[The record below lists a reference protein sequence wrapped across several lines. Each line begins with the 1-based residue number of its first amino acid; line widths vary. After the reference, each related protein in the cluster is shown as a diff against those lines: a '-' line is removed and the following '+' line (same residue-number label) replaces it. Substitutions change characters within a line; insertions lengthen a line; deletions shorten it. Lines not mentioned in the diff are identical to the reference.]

1 MKNGTMDL
9 ENKTYV
15 IINAFNV
22 ISFYIT
28 RLKNDIGNNSTSE
41 GAIYE
46 SEWVKINLNW
56 VILVFSFYVCCC

>member
-56 VILVFSFYVCCC
+56 VILVFSFYVRCC